1 MNKDQAV
8 ALLSKVKTVE
18 EWNQVREGIKD
29 KCTQAQWMAL
39 IPTIDGSGLI
49 VEILGRGQLDTVE

>member
-49 VEILGRGQLDTVE
+49 VEILGRG

>member
-18 EWNQVREGIKD
+18 EWNQVRDGIRN
-29 KCTQAQWMAL
+29 KCTQDQWMAL
-39 IPTIDGSGLI
+39 IPTVDCSGLI
-49 VEILGRGQLDTVE
+49 VEILGRG